1 MRRFRSLLVVAVA
14 LAFAVAVQQTARA
27 DDKAADKAG
36 KKAGKGGKKKGH
48 AVHGTVIAVK
58 KDKDK
63 DEGTITVRVHHRRK
77 KGDTTA
83 SKPVEK
89 VFKVTSATKF
99 QKVSG
104 TRGDRQLTSATFA
117 DLHKGEHVAIVAKG
131 DTAED
136 VKFHAGKG
144 KGGKGKGGK
153 GKGGKGKKA
162 AS

>member
-1 MRRFRSLLVVAVA
+1 PAPRWLNPLFVAPSQSLPGEGLAVRRPLPSPVPADPTRGESLMRRFRSLLVVAVA

-77 KGDTTA
+77 KGDATA

-104 TRGDRQLTSATFA
+104 TRGDRQLTSATF
-117 DLHKGEHVAIVAKG
+117 
-131 DTAED
+131 
-136 VKFHAGKG
+136 
-144 KGGKGKGGK
+144 
-153 GKGGKGKKA
+153 
-162 AS
+162 